1 MTTEVSLSEKLAG
14 LQTIIREAGPSIVAF
29 SGGVDSTFVA
39 AVARDVLDDRALA
52 ITGVSPSIPP
62 SEVEE
67 AKALARQIGIAHELI
82 DTREMDDP
90 DYVKNNPD
98 RCFHCK
104 DELYGRLTAIA
115 GERGFA
121 AVLDGCNLDDTG
133 DFRPGRRAA
142 AQHGVRSPLLEAGL
156 TKAEIREL
164 SRERGLPTWD
174 KPAMACL
181 SSRIPYGTPVTVE
194 ALSSVDQA
202 EAYLRS
208 LGLRQ
213 LRVRH
218 HVLPSGDPIARIE
231 TDDAGIDLA
240 LTNRTAIA
248 ERLKELGYLYV
259 TLDLAG
265 YRTGSMNE
273 GLKNSSLR
281 IAPLPARPEALVGHE
296 RSKTNRLSQAYDL
309 LLPPRPRFGPG
320 GDPPRPDDLLTSS
333 IPLSRSDSPAPA
345 AAAGRLQRVLEHVIH
360 SEHLYAQATAYLVG
374 SQVEAGGASSRARDR
389 VGCAHGCSWIHA
401 RACSMRSRSWR
412 WTRGYEKFYELRKVG
427 HEEYSVLSVLENVAN
442 HDREH
447 AEQIRTILTLT
458 ANRR

>member
-1 MTTEVSLSEKLAG
+1 VTTEAGTDDKLVC
-14 LQTIIREAGPSIVAF
+14 LQAIIREAGPVIIAY

-39 AVARDVLDDRALA
+39 AVAHDVLGASALA

-67 AKALARQIGIAHELI
+67 AKELARQIGITHEFI

-90 DYVKNNPD
+90 EYVKNNPD

-104 DELYGRLTAIA
+104 DELYGRLNDIA
-115 GERGFA
+115 GERGYA
-121 AVLDGCNLDDTG
+121 TVLDGCNVDDTG

-142 AQHGVRSPLLEAGL
+142 TMHRVRSPLLEAGL

-181 SSRIPYGTPVTVE
+181 SSRIPYGTPVTVQ
-194 ALSSVDQA
+194 ALSSIDQA

-218 HVLPSGDPIARIE
+218 HVLPSGGTVARIE
-231 TDDAGIDLA
+231 TDDEGMDSMLA
-240 LTNRTAIA
+240 QRQQVS

-265 YRTGSMNE
+265 YRSGSLNQA
-273 GLKNSSLR
+273 LKR
-281 IAPLPARPEALVGHE
+281 RG
-296 RSKTNRLSQAYDL
+296 
-309 LLPPRPRFGPG
+309 
-320 GDPPRPDDLLTSS
+320 
-333 IPLSRSDSPAPA
+333 A
-345 AAAGRLQRVLEHVIH
+345 AE
-360 SEHLYAQATAYLVG
+360 TA
-374 SQVEAGGASSRARDR
+374 E
-389 VGCAHGCSWIHA
+389 
-401 RACSMRSRSWR
+401 
-412 WTRGYEKFYELRKVG
+412 
-427 HEEYSVLSVLENVAN
+427 
-442 HDREH
+442 
-447 AEQIRTILTLT
+447 
-458 ANRR
+458 

>member
-1 MTTEVSLSEKLAG
+1 
-14 LQTIIREAGPSIVAF
+14 
-29 SGGVDSTFVA
+29 
-39 AVARDVLDDRALA
+39 
-52 ITGVSPSIPP
+52 
-62 SEVEE
+62 
-67 AKALARQIGIAHELI
+67 
-82 DTREMDDP
+82 MDDP
-90 DYVKNNPD
+90 EYVKNNPD

-115 GERGFA
+115 RERGFA
-121 AVLDGCNLDDTG
+121 SVLDGCNLDDTG

-142 AQHGVRSPLLEAGL
+142 AEHGVRSPLLEAGL

-218 HVLPSGDPIARIE
+218 HVLPSGDTIARVE

-240 LTNRTAIA
+240 LANRAAIA

-273 GLKNSSLR
+273 ALKKKAVS
-281 IAPLPARPEALVGHE
+281 
-296 RSKTNRLSQAYDL
+296 
-309 LLPPRPRFGPG
+309 
-320 GDPPRPDDLLTSS
+320 
-333 IPLSRSDSPAPA
+333 SRSS
-345 AAAGRLQRVLEHVIH
+345 
-360 SEHLYAQATAYLVG
+360 
-374 SQVEAGGASSRARDR
+374 
-389 VGCAHGCSWIHA
+389 
-401 RACSMRSRSWR
+401 
-412 WTRGYEKFYELRKVG
+412 
-427 HEEYSVLSVLENVAN
+427 
-442 HDREH
+442 
-447 AEQIRTILTLT
+447 
-458 ANRR
+458 

>member
-1 MTTEVSLSEKLAG
+1 VTTEAVADTKLAR
-14 LQTIIREAGPSIVAF
+14 LQALIREIGPAIVAF

-39 AVARDVLDDRALA
+39 AVAFDVLGERALA

-67 AKALARQIGIAHELI
+67 AKALAQQIGIGHELI
-82 DTREMDDP
+82 NTREMDDP

-104 DELYGRLTAIA
+104 DELYSRLGAIA
-115 GERGFA
+115 SKRGFA

-142 AQHGVRSPLLEAGL
+142 AQHGVRSPLHEAGL
-156 TKAEIREL
+156 TKTEIREL
-164 SRERGLPTWD
+164 SRERSLPTWD

-218 HVLPSGDPIARIE
+218 HVVPSGDAIARIE
-231 TDDAGIDLA
+231 TDEAGIETLVA
-240 LTNRTAIA
+240 QRSEIS
-248 ERLKELGYLYV
+248 ERLKVLGYLYV

-273 GLKNSSLR
+273 ALQADRQSNHGS
-281 IAPLPARPEALVGHE
+281 PQAR
-296 RSKTNRLSQAYDL
+296 
-309 LLPPRPRFGPG
+309 
-320 GDPPRPDDLLTSS
+320 
-333 IPLSRSDSPAPA
+333 
-345 AAAGRLQRVLEHVIH
+345 
-360 SEHLYAQATAYLVG
+360 
-374 SQVEAGGASSRARDR
+374 
-389 VGCAHGCSWIHA
+389 
-401 RACSMRSRSWR
+401 
-412 WTRGYEKFYELRKVG
+412 
-427 HEEYSVLSVLENVAN
+427 
-442 HDREH
+442 
-447 AEQIRTILTLT
+447 
-458 ANRR
+458 